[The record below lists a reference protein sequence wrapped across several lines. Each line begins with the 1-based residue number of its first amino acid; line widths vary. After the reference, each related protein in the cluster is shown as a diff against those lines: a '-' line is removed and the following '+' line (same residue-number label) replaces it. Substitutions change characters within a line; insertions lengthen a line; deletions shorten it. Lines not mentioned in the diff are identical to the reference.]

1 MSRKHPEVAI
11 AYDFD
16 GTLSPGNMQEYDFI
30 PKLGMKKGDFWRDA
44 MQLAKDSDGDPILAY
59 LNLMLRKAN
68 ANEVEIRRNNFVE
81 YGKGIE
87 LFPGVEEWFDR
98 IDAYG
103 KQLGLSVKH
112 YIISSGIREMVEGSP
127 VAKKFERIFAS
138 AFAYDQN
145 GVAYAPALA
154 INYTTKTQFLFRINK
169 GREQQLE
176 TINEYMPEGERPIPF
191 QHMLYVGD
199 GLTDVPCMTVVK
211 NYGGFAVAVHKPRS
225 EDSIAVCQRLVAANR
240 IDFYAP
246 ADYRAGKMGRIPP
259 AKPS

>member
-98 IDAYG
+98 IDAYERQKLEELVRG
-103 KQLGLSVKH
+103 AQKALSRPG
-112 YIISSGIREMVEGSP
+112 SAREAFGGASRRPSEM
-127 VAKKFERIFAS
+127 ER
-138 AFAYDQN
+138 
-145 GVAYAPALA
+145 
-154 INYTTKTQFLFRINK
+154 R
-169 GREQQLE
+169 
-176 TINEYMPEGERPIPF
+176 
-191 QHMLYVGD
+191 
-199 GLTDVPCMTVVK
+199 
-211 NYGGFAVAVHKPRS
+211 GGWVRRR
-225 EDSIAVCQRLVAANR
+225 D
-240 IDFYAP
+240 
-246 ADYRAGKMGRIPP
+246 
-259 AKPS
+259 